1 MQQED
6 IEQNDDAATRASKSH
21 DKSMDDKRE
30 QAEHMAEELI
40 AKERRANPRSAL
52 SAYLIAAIIGLLIW
66 AAVYYLWLI
75 A

>member
-6 IEQNDDAATRASKSH
+6 VEQKDDATTHASKSN
-21 DKSMDDKRE
+21 DRSMNDKRE
-30 QAEHMAEELI
+30 QAERMAKELI
-40 AKERRANPRSAL
+40 AEEGRANPRSVV
-52 SAYLIAAIIGLLIW
+52 STYLIAAIIGLLIW

>member
-1 MQQED
+1 
-6 IEQNDDAATRASKSH
+6 
-21 DKSMDDKRE
+21 MDDKRE

>member
-6 IEQNDDAATRASKSH
+6 VQQKDDATTRSSKSH
-21 DKSMDDKRE
+21 DKSMNDKRD
-30 QAEHMAEELI
+30 QAEHLAKELI
-40 AKERRANPRSAL
+40 AEEERVNPRSAV

-66 AAVYYLWLI
+66 AALYYLWLI

>member
-1 MQQED
+1 M
-6 IEQNDDAATRASKSH
+6 N
-21 DKSMDDKRE
+21 DKRE

-40 AKERRANPRSAL
+40 AEERHANPRSAL
-52 SAYLIAAIIGLLIW
+52 SAYLIAAIGLLIW